1 MKENRG
7 ITLIALVITI
17 IVLLILAGISIAT
30 LTGENGAIQ
39 KARRAKEETKKA
51 EYKEELIIIGNG
63 LQPDRVINN
72 WKLQIYMNNY
82 KEKIVNDPMFKAA
95 LRIGVLDKEEDQI
108 EQDQIEQDQITI
120 EVVVKEGWVYHV
132 TENEVK
138 IIEQEENPPE
148 ENPPE
153 EKNQIYASL
162 KGTTLTFCNN
172 EKTAATNATKKYG
185 EISDQEFS
193 YLWGDGTTAPWKGEK
208 AKIEKINFET
218 EIKPTNMKVY
228 FADLNN
234 LTKIENIRKF
244 KYGKCNRYERHVS

>member
-72 WKLQIYMNNY
+72 WNLQTYMSNY
-82 KEKIVNDPMFKAA
+82 QEEIKNDPMFGEAQ
-95 LRIGVLDKEEDQI
+95 RIAFL
-108 EQDQIEQDQITI
+108 DQIEQDQITI

-162 KGTTLTFCNN
+162 KGTTLTFCND
-172 EKTAATNATKKYG
+172 EKMAETNATKEYG
-185 EISDQEFS
+185 EISDQKFS
-193 YLWGDGTTAPWKGEK
+193 YLWGEGTTVPWQGEK

>member
-1 MKENRG
+1 M
-7 ITLIALVITI
+7 ITI

-72 WKLQIYMNNY
+72 WNLQVYMNNY
-82 KEKIVNDPMFKAA
+82 KKEIEKDPMFKEA
-95 LRIGVLDKEEDQI
+95 LKIGFLNKEE
-108 EQDQIEQDQITI
+108 DQIEQDQITI

-153 EKNQIYASL
+153 ENPPEEKNQIYASL
-162 KGTTLTFCNN
+162 KGTTLTFCDNK
-172 EKTAATNATKKYG
+172 ETAATNAKKEYG
-185 EISDQEFS
+185 EISDQKFS
-193 YLWGDGTTAPWKGEK
+193 YLWGE
-208 AKIEKINFET
+208 
-218 EIKPTNMKVY
+218 
-228 FADLNN
+228 
-234 LTKIENIRKF
+234 
-244 KYGKCNRYERHVS
+244 